1 MMGWLCGK
9 TAKSHPD
16 SQVAKLISQSRKVED
31 KYNQGTG
38 EGVSID
44 SKTLRQA
51 WVIAYAQ
58 SQQLWIDQL
67 KKGMTNPTDWYFRAL
82 TAALSSPRSDILC
95 MNKCICTEESQ
106 PADNKE
112 DDEVSLECRRMDCWW
127 EPISHTAED
136 RKRHLHRESLD
147 GEAGELMVPSYKY
160 RKQLIDYNESIYEAH
175 KGECSRY
182 SQVHEAMP
190 CDRVHQEVKMAGK
203 DERSSRDRMLIWD
216 TGSTCNVHMDGM
228 RNKESKIRSCDEVF
242 TGFAEGIH
250 TECKTKAAV
259 EYNGMRI
266 PTSYRVPGA
275 KSNLG
280 AGWTSRKKGISTYI
294 SGSGEQSFIQLKNKT
309 RMRLFDKGSQPIVGQ
324 VIHDEFPIE
333 LGWMGIISKNGSVHT
348 VQSPDGIQYDLT
360 TRSHTSKG
368 KGLSKLGGKKIGH
381 KSRQVF
387 TSWKYER
394 DKGVPSLIEDDDDE
408 VVGDIVM
415 DLCGGMNCLALALKK
430 RGQGKKISRYI
441 SVENNDRARM
451 VAEVANP
458 KTADFCGIDH
468 DWCNDVWL
476 IQEAHIAALG
486 YNRIAMVGCGPNC
499 QDFSRMRF
507 LPDRQGN
514 LPKKGKDPRPGLN
527 GPKGKIFRKCIQI
540 WRWIMKYN
548 PNCKYLFENVV
559 FDDMPDWHTVNRWL
573 GEPLVIQARYYSF
586 TSRMRAWWT
595 NIPLPYGEFPKQKLK
610 DPNKCMDSGRT
621 LVMTWSEHSGYS
633 SPGTIGA
640 KWIGS
645 PNHPKA
651 DTNRP
656 VLVYD
661 VKHKTKQHLLS
672 HEIELLMG
680 HEKDVTKHPS
690 VSNTD
695 RNQCLGNGWD
705 MNVID
710 MILEPVVLGA
720 AQKVRRTH
728 KRPFRKAYMSR
739 GMGRKRMQ
747 DFEFVHDALGHPSP
761 TTMEIIQKMKV
772 IDGMT
777 KFAWG
782 DMPRCIDC
790 DKSRVTMTDKTKEK
804 PEEFK
809 PKFPMQHIYA
819 DAGTIADVDACGGMK
834 TIIVFR
840 EKPGDLRGFYAVEKL
855 SESPACLR
863 SFLEEHLTEVIDR
876 RAIEK
881 GLLKIKPDGEKG
893 AFGKEFAKVANEFGY
908 KVDPSL
914 PGCPDENQ
922 AEWSVNEVKRK
933 TLTLLEAKCLPKKFF
948 PLALKYVSQSSNMM
962 PSRSHERNISPYT
975 YVTGKVPHMKEMIP
989 FCTLGWKPKLKEDRS
1004 ALRWRGTPV
1013 VFLAWD
1019 SLYRRKGKIVLS
1031 LNSLR
1036 VQRAKMQQKHFVFG
1050 KSWLNFVEEEK
1061 IKRLHKEAILKSVTA
1076 TELDTGMSFEKHL
1089 KHLDIPKDAEEAPMI
1104 PLTDVER
1111 SERERELTSTDLSKI
1126 KVDKEVQVY
1135 FHTKSVG
1142 DAAGWYNGIVTKIE
1156 GQMAKVFYKEDGT
1169 FSEHDVGLGEI
1180 KSMLHQN
1187 NWRKNDKVTFV
1198 VPKKGKLI
1206 GKISKVLPREVTIQ
1220 FKGKASN
1227 AKVLHDDDNLK
1238 RVKSS
1243 NLSSQL
1249 GNGYGQHTRSE
1260 RTVEIEGKKMLVE
1273 CIQQQIEYV
1282 EPERKNETKALRRM
1296 FNAERV
1302 KPDSP
1307 YESEEESKEEI
1318 FNKGIQSI
1326 VDCSQNK
1333 DEIECSVAFR
1343 EDTGQAVLTVDNG
1356 TEEPVVPKGYHD
1368 IQYIND
1374 KGVREKWYEAVRAEH
1389 QKSEDN
1395 CTFEWMSDKKL
1406 EELRKA
1412 KIPILRH
1419 VWVFKLKRDDDGK
1432 YTVYKARGCVDGSMQ
1447 QKGIDYNET
1456 FAPTCR
1462 EDTLKILLSLSVKC
1476 KWQLKQMDVGSA
1488 FTNATL
1494 DEEVYM
1500 WCPRGIQGKTKCAR
1514 LLRALYG
1521 LKQSPRAWYL
1531 NLLKNLVTDGWI
1543 RCELDACLFKK
1554 WVEDP
1559 EDNDES
1565 KWQVNSEGKKA
1576 RRGTW
1581 TYMLVYVDDILIA
1594 SAETYATDATGKF
1607 LESVYQMTDFGW
1619 PKDFLGFELDFGTD
1633 AEDNPYCIM
1642 HQTRYIKEMLNRYP
1656 VEGRPALSPWE
1667 SGTDLTAADQ
1677 AEEGWKSDFPY
1688 REFCGSAIY
1697 LRTRP
1702 DCNFTV
1708 SKLCKWM
1715 QNPGPKMV
1723 AAAKRLL
1730 RYLKEYPD
1738 GGISFGVNHFNS
1750 DTETTQDTM
1759 NELFETGGLYA
1770 NTDSS
1775 YADEKDHGWSTMGQ
1789 ILMMNGGPVHQKSY
1803 EYKAQMKELGKTL
1816 GESSV
1821 MTSTVQAEY
1830 VCLSNG
1836 AKECMAY
1843 SELVD
1848 FFRDA
1853 VKGKVS
1859 YGLEGASKFTIKET
1873 SDMANGNEFE
1883 KHPSPLMCFGDN
1895 EGSIRITKK
1904 REMTKLAKHITI
1916 KHHHIRCLY
1925 EQGCIEPA
1933 YVNTKDQIADVLT
1946 KGLLPVDHLR
1956 ICRKFMVLPERISQK
1971 QATQVADLLD
1981 IQQLVKENN
1990 YGYSPWSSQ
1999 AA

>member
-1 MMGWLCGK
+1 
-9 TAKSHPD
+9 
-16 SQVAKLISQSRKVED
+16 
-31 KYNQGTG
+31 
-38 EGVSID
+38 
-44 SKTLRQA
+44 
-51 WVIAYAQ
+51 
-58 SQQLWIDQL
+58 
-67 KKGMTNPTDWYFRAL
+67 
-82 TAALSSPRSDILC
+82 
-95 MNKCICTEESQ
+95 
-106 PADNKE
+106 
-112 DDEVSLECRRMDCWW
+112 
-127 EPISHTAED
+127 
-136 RKRHLHRESLD
+136 
-147 GEAGELMVPSYKY
+147 
-160 RKQLIDYNESIYEAH
+160 
-175 KGECSRY
+175 
-182 SQVHEAMP
+182 
-190 CDRVHQEVKMAGK
+190 
-203 DERSSRDRMLIWD
+203 
-216 TGSTCNVHMDGM
+216 
-228 RNKESKIRSCDEVF
+228 
-242 TGFAEGIH
+242 
-250 TECKTKAAV
+250 
-259 EYNGMRI
+259 
-266 PTSYRVPGA
+266 
-275 KSNLG
+275 
-280 AGWTSRKKGISTYI
+280 
-294 SGSGEQSFIQLKNKT
+294 
-309 RMRLFDKGSQPIVGQ
+309 
-324 VIHDEFPIE
+324 
-333 LGWMGIISKNGSVHT
+333 
-348 VQSPDGIQYDLT
+348 
-360 TRSHTSKG
+360 
-368 KGLSKLGGKKIGH
+368 
-381 KSRQVF
+381 
-387 TSWKYER
+387 
-394 DKGVPSLIEDDDDE
+394 
-408 VVGDIVM
+408 
-415 DLCGGMNCLALALKK
+415 MNCLALGLKK
-430 RGQGKKISRYI
+430 RGQGNKISRYI
-441 SVENNDRARM
+441 SVENNERARK
-451 VAEVANP
+451 VAQAANP
-458 KTADFCGIDH
+458 KTDEFCGIDH
-468 DWCNDVWL
+468 EWCNDVWQ

-486 YNRIAMVGCGPNC
+486 RNRIGMLGCGPNC

-527 GPKGKIFRKCIQI
+527 GPKGKIFRKCVQI
-540 WRWIMKYN
+540 YRWIMKYN
-548 PNCKYLFENVV
+548 PKCKYLFENVV
-559 FDDMPDWHTVNRWL
+559 FDDMPDWHQVNRWL
-573 GEPLVIQARYYSF
+573 GKPTVIQARYYSH
-586 TSRMRAWWT
+586 TSRQRAWWT
-595 NIPLPYGEFPKQKLK
+595 NLPLPDEELPKPRLK
-610 DPNKCMDSGRT
+610 DPNKCLDPGRT
-621 LVMTWSEHSGYS
+621 LVMKWSKYSGYD

-645 PNHPKA
+645 DDHPKA

-661 VKHKTKQHLLS
+661 VKYKLKQHLRS
-672 HEIELLMG
+672 HEIELLLG

-690 VSNTD
+690 VTNKD

-705 MNVID
+705 MNVVD
-710 MILEPVVLGA
+710 QLLKDLDLGA
-720 AQKVRRTH
+720 AQKVRRIRR
-728 KRPFRKAYMSR
+728 RPFRKAYMAR
-739 GMGRKRMQ
+739 GMGSKRMH
-747 DFEFVHDALGHPSP
+747 DFDFVHDALGHPSP
-761 TTMEIIQKMKV
+761 TTMEIIQKMNV
-772 IDGMT
+772 IDGMP
-777 KFAWG
+777 KFAWS

-804 PEEFK
+804 PEEFR
-809 PKFPMQHIYA
+809 PQFPMQHIYA
-819 DAGTIADVDACGGMK
+819 DAGTINDTDACGGMK

-840 EKPGDLRGFYAVEKL
+840 EKPGDIRGFYAVEKV
-855 SESPACLR
+855 SEAPACLR
-863 SFLEEHLTEVIDR
+863 SFLEEHLTEVVDR

-881 GLLKIKPDGEKG
+881 GLLKLKPDGEKG
-893 AFGKEFAKVANEFGY
+893 AFGKEFARVANEFGY
-908 KVDPSL
+908 KIDPSL

-948 PLALKYVSQSSNMM
+948 PLAMKYVSQSSNMM

-989 FCTLGWKPKLKEDRS
+989 FCTLGWKPKLKEERS

-1050 KSWLNFVEEEK
+1050 KSWLDFVEEEK
-1061 IKRLHKEAILKSVTA
+1061 TKRLHKEAIQKSVTA
-1076 TELDTGMSFEKHL
+1076 TELDTGMSFENHL

-1111 SERERELTSTDLSKI
+1111 SEREREITSTDMSKI

-1180 KSMLHQN
+1180 KSILHKN

-1206 GKISKVLPREVTIQ
+1206 GKISKILPGEVTIQ

-1227 AKVLHDDDNLK
+1227 AKVLHDDENLK
-1238 RVKSS
+1238 RIKSS
-1243 NLSSQL
+1243 NLSSRL
-1249 GNGYGQHTRSE
+1249 GNGYGQHTSSE
-1260 RTVEIEGKKMLVE
+1260 RTVEINGKKMLVE
-1273 CIQQQIEYV
+1273 HIQQQLEYI
-1282 EPERKNETKALRRM
+1282 EPERKNETRALRRL
-1296 FNAERV
+1296 FCAKRV
-1302 KPDSP
+1302 KRDSKKSD
-1307 YESEEESKEEI
+1307 ESDEESKEDI

-1326 VDCSQNK
+1326 VDCSKNK

-1343 EDTGQAVLTVDNG
+1343 EDTGKAVMTVDNG
-1356 TEEPVVPKGYHD
+1356 INEVPVVPKGFHD
-1368 IQYIND
+1368 IQYISD
-1374 KGVREKWYEAVRAEH
+1374 QGVKEKWYEAVRKEH

-1395 CTFEWMSDKKL
+1395 CTFEWISDEKL

-1419 VWVFKLKRDDDGK
+1419 VWVFKLKRDDNGK

-1462 EDTLKILLSLSVKC
+1462 EDTLKVLLSLAVKC

-1488 FTNATL
+1488 FTNASL
-1494 DEEVYM
+1494 EEEVYM
-1500 WCPRGIQGKTKCAR
+1500 WCPRGIHGKTKAAR

-1531 NLLKNLVTDGWI
+1531 NLLKNLVKDGWI

-1559 EDNDES
+1559 EDDDES
-1565 KWQVNSEGKKA
+1565 KWKINSEGKKA
-1576 RRGTW
+1576 RRGSW

-1619 PKDFLGFELDFGTD
+1619 PKDFLGFELDFGME
-1633 AEDNPYCIM
+1633 EDKPYCIM
-1642 HQTRYIKEMLNRYP
+1642 HQTRYIKEMLERYP

-1667 SGTDLTAADQ
+1667 SGTDLTEADQ
-1677 AEEGWKSDFPY
+1677 AEEGWVSDFPY

-1702 DCNFTV
+1702 DCNFTI

-1715 QNPGPKMV
+1715 INPGPKMV

-1738 GGISFGVNHFNS
+1738 GGISFGINHFNS
-1750 DTETTQDTM
+1750 DTQATQDTM
-1759 NELFETGGLYA
+1759 DTLFETGSLYA

-1803 EYKAQMKELGKTL
+1803 EYKAQMKELGVTL

-1853 VKGKVS
+1853 VSGKVS
-1859 YGLEGASKFTIKET
+1859 YGLEGASKFTIKEE
-1873 SDMANGNEFE
+1873 SDMANSNEFE
-1883 KHPSPLMCFGDN
+1883 KHPPPLMCFGDN

-1916 KHHHIRCLY
+1916 KHHHIRSLY

-1956 ICRKFMVLPERISQK
+1956 ICRKFMVLPERISAK
-1971 QATQVADLLD
+1971 QATQVADLTD
-1981 IQQLVKENN
+1981 IRQLVKENN
-1990 YGYSPWSSQ
+1990 YGFSPWSSQ